1 MARNAANNKPQL
13 TVGAL
18 KQEAKNFLRA
28 FAREHTELFGITD
41 GKAVGTYVEE
51 RFNLYLRE
59 GRAGPPFPNSSPY
72 QIASY
77 CAILDK
83 KDETFEWL
91 GKAYE
96 AHDSGLVAIKTDSDF
111 DSLHPIRGLLIFSAA

>member
-1 MARNAANNKPQL
+1 MAEYLQVETLLGMTSDQIAELKAAYARSGMRGFWL
-13 TVGAL
+13 TVLDFA
-18 KQEAKNFLRA
+18 EASDQTR
-28 FAREHTELFGITD
+28 I
-41 GKAVGTYVEE
+41 
-51 RFNLYLRE
+51 
-59 GRAGPPFPNSSPY
+59 SPY

-83 KDETFEWL
+83 KDEAFEWL

-111 DSLHPIRGLLIFSAA
+111 DSLRSDSRFPNLLLRMKLPN